1 MRLDH
6 VALTAAD
13 IEKSVTWYAEKFG
26 ATVLYQDK
34 TWAFLQVG
42 GNKIALVTPGQ
53 HPPHLAFSV
62 TGEQL
67 EQASRASGIAVDKHR
82 DGTQGIYVNDPDG
95 NAVELISYPPGETV
109 YGKKQ
114 G

>member
-6 VALTAAD
+6 VAVTAAD
-13 IEKSVTWYAEKFG
+13 IQKSVDWYAKQFG

-42 GNKIALVTPGQ
+42 GNKLALVTPGQ
-53 HPPHLAFSV
+53 HPPHFAFSV
-62 TGEQL
+62 TAEQL
-67 EQASRASGIAVDKHR
+67 EQAARASGVTVDKHR
-82 DGTQGIYVNDPDG
+82 DGTQGIYVKDPDG

-109 YGKKQ
+109 YAKKP

>member
-6 VALTAAD
+6 VAVTASD
-13 IEKSVTWYAEKFG
+13 IEKSVQWYTKQFG

-42 GNKIALVTPGQ
+42 GNKLALVTPGQ
-53 HPPHLAFSV
+53 HPPHVAFSV
-62 TGEQL
+62 TEDQL
-67 EQASRASGIAVDKHR
+67 TQASTAASTPIDKHR
-82 DGTQGIYVNDPDG
+82 DGTKGIYLTDPDG

-109 YGKKQ
+109 YAQKK
-114 G
+114 